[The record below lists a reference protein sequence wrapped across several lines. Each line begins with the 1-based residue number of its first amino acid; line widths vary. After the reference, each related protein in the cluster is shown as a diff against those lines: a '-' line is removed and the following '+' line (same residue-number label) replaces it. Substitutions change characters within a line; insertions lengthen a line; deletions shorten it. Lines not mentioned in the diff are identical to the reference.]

1 MPFCR
6 VCGAE
11 YPTGTPYCV
20 RDGQP
25 LAAPNNTYAISETL
39 ATPTIP
45 DSAPIHLAT
54 TGQALEMGVAVGEYR
69 VTDQIGEG
77 GMGVVY
83 GGVHPLIGKKVAIK
97 ILRPEFASRP
107 DVVARFVSEARA
119 VNAIGSR
126 HIVNIFSF
134 GQLADGRHY
143 YVMDRLNGRSFA
155 QYLRAQKTR
164 EFAQLAPLFEDILT
178 GLAAAHAAKIVH
190 RDLKP
195 DNIFVVEEAGTRPL
209 AVLLDF
215 GIAKLL
221 ALPEVSGPQ
230 TRTGAVL
237 GTPYYMAPEQFRSSQ
252 VDARADLYAFGVILY
267 EVFAGRVPFAAD
279 SYIDLV
285 NKHLSEPPPRPP
297 SFDKIPQRL
306 ERLIMRLLSKKP
318 DERPQSAEA
327 VMQEVAAIR
336 RGETPTDERAK
347 TAGAR
352 GARWPWAA
360 AALVVAG
367 GAAAVVFAR
376 GSGELPAPHTIV
388 VHTQQPAPKPATE
401 THPIAEPV
409 RGSVLVH
416 VKPAAQV
423 SIDGQPAG
431 SGADVTRDG
440 LPPGHHLVEATHA
453 GYKTASKE
461 IDVVGGQRAEVQLEL
476 VRLQQKTT
484 KASTTADDDSATL
497 NPFKKGKK

>member
-11 YPTGTPYCV
+11 YPPGTPYCV

-25 LAAPNNTYAISETL
+25 LASPNNTYQLSAETL
-39 ATPTIP
+39 EPPTIP
-45 DSAPIHLAT
+45 DSAPIPFAV

-69 VTDQIGEG
+69 VSYQIGEG

-83 GGVHPLIGKKVAIK
+83 GGVHPVIGKKVAIK
-97 ILRPEFASRP
+97 VLRPEFASRP

-134 GQLADGRHY
+134 GQLPDGRHY
-143 YVMDRLNGRSFA
+143 YVMDRLPGRSLA
-155 QYLRAQKTR
+155 QFLRGLKSRDFNA
-164 EFAQLAPLFEDILT
+164 LAPLFEDILT
-178 GLAAAHAAKIVH
+178 GLSAAHAAKIVH

-195 DNIFVVEEAGTRPL
+195 DNIFVVEEPGTRPT

-221 ALPEVSGPQ
+221 AMPEVAGPQ

-237 GTPYYMAPEQFRSSQ
+237 GTPYYMAPEQFRSAQ

-267 EVFAGRVPFAAD
+267 EVFAGKVPFAAD

-318 DERPQSAEA
+318 DERPPSAEA
-327 VMQEVAAIR
+327 VLQEISSIR
-336 RGETPTDERAK
+336 RGEAPTDERAK
-347 TAGAR
+347 LLAR
-352 GARWPWAA
+352 RARWPWAIA
-360 AALVVAG
+360 ATVLLAA

-376 GSGELPAPHTIV
+376 GSRELPQPQVVTAPHPAPLPP
-388 VHTQQPAPKPATE
+388 QQPVAIQIP
-401 THPIAEPV
+401 
-409 RGSVLVH
+409 GSVLVH
-416 VKPAAQV
+416 VKPPAQIA
-423 SIDGQPAG
+423 IDGQPAG
-431 SGADVTRDG
+431 SGADVEHTG
-440 LPPGHHLVEATHA
+440 LAPGRHLVEAAHA
-453 GYKTASKE
+453 GYKPASRE
-461 IDVVGGQRAEVQLEL
+461 IDVVGGQRAELRLEL
-476 VRLQQKTT
+476 VRAHTASKTA
-484 KASTTADDDSATL
+484 ASPEDDSATL